1 MTTVKYK
8 ISEGSIP
15 SLSDPDKAYP
25 GIVNDASL
33 FFQEWVDSNYV
44 AEDSIDYTLTD
55 LIPTREYIKNEMN
68 LTDDELYDFD
78 SFESLASRY
87 PSQPATYDEIMTI
100 AEISS
105 YKTQGWIGNVLA
117 AIVAKPAIA
126 AAAAGGVT
134 VVAVGCYD
142 AYWVLKNKKRAE
154 EEQLERFDPGT
165 GHNDLA
171 DAFRHISWTM
181 MTRRYIGITRTKFYG
196 WGNEQKRIF
205 SSGGIECSEKWMDLH
220 NNKVGYKT
228 MYWFFR
234 NKPTLSK
241 KDYKGWCDRIETY
254 IDSTHI
260 NGHHVLGSWLNSS
273 SSDDYILTCK
283 QIRKDHRKNISSI
296 KYIFIK

>member
-1 MTTVKYK
+1 LVFIIVFDVTESGKTRSFCSTGADFHVIIALDTAACFVWDFALADNAPVQVCFGPCDEENAAAVQNAPVQICA
-8 ISEGSIP
+8 ISEKP
-15 SLSDPDKAYP
+15 SAGKYCRL
-25 GIVNDASL
+25 NR
-33 FFQEWVDSNYV
+33 N
-44 AEDSIDYTLTD
+44 
-55 LIPTREYIKNEMN
+55 PTEKHSV
-68 LTDDELYDFD
+68 LKSWL
-78 SFESLASRY
+78 SRY
-87 PSQPATYDEIMTI
+87 WSVRFEIL
-100 AEISS
+100 S
-105 YKTQGWIGNVLA
+105 L
-117 AIVAKPAIA
+117 
-126 AAAAGGVT
+126 
-134 VVAVGCYD
+134 
-142 AYWVLKNKKRAE
+142 R
-154 EEQLERFDPGT
+154 GT